1 MKFTKILALM
11 LAAIMCVCVF
21 AACSKKTN
29 ENDNKPASDDKTTD
43 SYVSIVIVDN
53 EGKELYKN
61 DKLDIDPAIDG
72 TEGKIYITNVL
83 ELCSY
88 YDNTLTYDYD
98 EAEELLTIN
107 ELAAITGTKKEQVLD
122 EEAMAAAKADA
133 EAKKEEGD
141 DTPVEIDPIYKE
153 VEFCYFWTM
162 TVNEKEVGIG
172 DELALGDK
180 INLSFTKISADELLK
195 E

>member
-29 ENDNKPASDDKTTD
+29 ENDNKPANDDKTTD